1 MYFMVKYLLVKAWCE
16 EVSCLSNKNS
26 SCRNGSVGSMMGG
39 RFIAKKIVRVGR
51 LSTFFVILFFL
62 SSCITVVFE
71 PSLGSSQKVPGST
84 SPQMKSASS
93 PDEDTKQ

>member
-1 MYFMVKYLLVKAWCE
+1 MVYYNAVKAWCE
-16 EVSCLSNKNS
+16 EVSCLFNKNN
-26 SCRNGSVGSMMGG
+26 SCRNGSVGSMMRG
-39 RFIAKKIVRVGR
+39 RFIAKKIASVGR

-84 SPQMKSASS
+84 SPQMKSASN
-93 PDEDTKQ
+93 PDEDAKQ

>member
-1 MYFMVKYLLVKAWCE
+1 
-16 EVSCLSNKNS
+16 
-26 SCRNGSVGSMMGG
+26 MMRG
-39 RFIAKKIVRVGR
+39 RFIAKKIALVGR

-84 SPQMKSASS
+84 SPQMKSASN

>member
-1 MYFMVKYLLVKAWCE
+1 
-16 EVSCLSNKNS
+16 
-26 SCRNGSVGSMMGG
+26 MMGG

-93 PDEDTKQ
+93 PDEDAKQ